1 LKWSYFEEENKF
13 LYLSNMQP
21 TCIQFVTAFKPTL
34 RTGKKV
40 SW

>member
-1 LKWSYFEEENKF
+1 
-13 LYLSNMQP
+13 MQP